1 MSGLIYKEIIT
12 NKKTLILMS
21 VIILIIPILMSLT
34 VLSDD
39 ADENSAGTLMSLMNI
54 MIYVIIFLVVGTM
67 QAQMFEND
75 ESKRW
80 VDYIVST
87 PKLARGQVESK
98 YIFTLMVTIGAMI
111 LAMIGSDI
119 ANVISGSSDMSI
131 MLYILVI
138 VQLFLR
144 AVEIPFIIR
153 WGSKVGTVLKS
164 IMFLVLL
171 LAGIGYLLFG
181 DLSFWNDMDK
191 VYEKM
196 LEFLSG
202 DFQEGFFVFL
212 GIAPY
217 AVGILYYLSYRISA
231 KLYLKGADNYAC

>member
-12 NKKTLILMS
+12 NKKTLVPAS
-21 VIILIIPILMSLT
+21 VITLLLPILMSLT
-34 VLSDD
+34 ALSDN
-39 ADENSAGTLMSLMNI
+39 ADEGSSGMIMSLMSVMVYI
-54 MIYVIIFLVVGTM
+54 IIFLVVGTM

-80 VDYIVST
+80 ADYIVST

-98 YIFTLMVTIGAMI
+98 YIFTLTVTIGAMI

-138 VQLFLR
+138 VQIFLR

-196 LEFLSG
+196 LGFLSG
-202 DFQEGFFVFL
+202 DFSEGFFVFL

-231 KLYLKGADNYAC
+231 KLYLKGAENYVC

>member
-1 MSGLIYKEIIT
+1 MSGLIYKEVVT
-12 NKKTLILMS
+12 NKRNLLLMTLITLF
-21 VIILIIPILMSLT
+21 LPILMLLPA
-34 VLSDD
+34 LSDN
-39 ADENSAGTLMSLMNI
+39 ADEGSSGMIMSLMSI
-54 MIYVIIFLVVGTM
+54 MVYIIIFLVVGTM

-80 VDYIVST
+80 ADYIVST

-111 LAMIGSDI
+111 LGIIGSDT
-119 ANVISGSSDMSI
+119 ANVISGSSDMSMMI
-131 MLYILVI
+131 YLLVI
-138 VQLFLR
+138 IQVFLR

-191 VYEKM
+191 IYEKM
-196 LEFLSG
+196 IGFLNG
-202 DFQEGFFVFL
+202 DYPDAFFVFL
-212 GIAPY
+212 GVAPY
-217 AVGILYYLSYRISA
+217 ITGILYYVSYRISVR
-231 KLYLKGADNYAC
+231 LYLKGVENYDC